1 MPTEEVFTAPL
12 RDGIDGVVY
21 AALPLVHN
29 GNIIENFHFVIK
41 DGKIVEAHA
50 EKGEDILKAAI
61 AEDEGAAYFGRGRT
75 RSLRQSHFEPED
87 SLLQHALRQ
96 KMRLPPRLR

>member
-1 MPTEEVFTAPL
+1 MTASFTQPC
-12 RDGIDGVVY
+12 RSCN
-21 AALPLVHN
+21 N

-61 AEDEGAAYFGRGRT
+61 AEDEGAAYFGEVA
-75 RSLRQSHFEPED
+75 LVPYD
-87 SLLQHALRQ
+87 SPISNQ
-96 KMRLPPRLR
+96 KILFYNTLFDENAGLPPRLR

>member
-41 DGKIVEAHA
+41 DGRIVEAHA
-50 EKGEDILKAAI
+50 EKGED
-61 AEDEGAAYFGRGRT
+61 
-75 RSLRQSHFEPED
+75 SL
-87 SLLQHALRQ
+87 
-96 KMRLPPRLR
+96 